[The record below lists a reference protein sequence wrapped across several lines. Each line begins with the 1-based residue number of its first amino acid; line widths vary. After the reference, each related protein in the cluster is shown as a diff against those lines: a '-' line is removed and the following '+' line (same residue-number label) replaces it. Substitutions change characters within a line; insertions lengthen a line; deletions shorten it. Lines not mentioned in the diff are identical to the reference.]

1 MPWGAEELGGRESR
15 LESEGGEV
23 FAYLH
28 IIMIYDIHNIFR
40 TLQLA
45 PAVEAGAG
53 GRFLAGGGG
62 GGWLRWPR
70 RLLLRQRYE
79 PA

>member
-1 MPWGAEELGGRESR
+1 M
-15 LESEGGEV
+15 

-45 PAVEAGAG
+45 PAAEAGAG

-62 GGWLRWPR
+62 WLRSLRWPR
-70 RLLLRQRYE
+70 RLRLRQRYE